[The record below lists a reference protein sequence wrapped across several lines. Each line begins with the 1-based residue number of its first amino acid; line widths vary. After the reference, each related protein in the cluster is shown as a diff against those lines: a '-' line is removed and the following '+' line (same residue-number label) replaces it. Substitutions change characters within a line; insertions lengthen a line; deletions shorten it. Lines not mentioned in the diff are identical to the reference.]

1 MNLITQSKDV
11 QLYGW
16 IHSDIC
22 NVPLYLVPS
31 FRKQI
36 KLTKVKP
43 SFYLLNKDAETKT
56 VFKSF
61 EVQIL
66 VNRLRPNPLV
76 LLAHNISLEKGA
88 LAR

>member
-1 MNLITQSKDV
+1 MNRFKQSKEV

-31 FRKQI
+31 LRKQV

-43 SFYLLNKDAETKT
+43 SFYLLNNDAETKT
-56 VFKSF
+56 VFKSLDA
-61 EVQIL
+61 QIL
-66 VNRLRPNPLV
+66 VNHFTPSPSV
-76 LLAHNISLEKGA
+76 LLAHNIALEKGA